1 MKRYDVIIIGS
12 GSAAG
17 QAASILRETG
27 KEIAFI
33 ENWTF
38 GGTCPQRGC
47 DPKKMLAEGAE
58 LFAQAERMRELGIE
72 GSLSLDWSSFK
83 SGLMSIA
90 SLSQHPKKNIGM
102 R

>member
-33 ENWTF
+33 EN
-38 GGTCPQRGC
+38 
-47 DPKKMLAEGAE
+47 
-58 LFAQAERMRELGIE
+58 
-72 GSLSLDWSSFK
+72 
-83 SGLMSIA
+83 
-90 SLSQHPKKNIGM
+90 
-102 R
+102 